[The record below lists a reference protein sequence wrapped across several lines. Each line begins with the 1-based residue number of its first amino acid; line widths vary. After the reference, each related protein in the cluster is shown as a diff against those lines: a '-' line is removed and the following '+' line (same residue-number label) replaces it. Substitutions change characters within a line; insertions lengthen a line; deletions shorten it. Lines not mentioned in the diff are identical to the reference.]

1 MTIIRVSQSH
11 YTVDLEGMTLEEIR
25 ALEAEVEADS
35 EARAKA
41 QGWKR
46 TPCPWLF
53 VVERPADEVGKPPWG
68 HAQWHLDD
76 EGKAVFDGAN
86 WDSSGQCV
94 LEYALTAGL
103 IALVTLAGVL
113 SFSAAVVAP

>member
-1 MTIIRVSQSH
+1 MTFIQVSQSH

-46 TPCPWLF
+46 TPSRWLF
-53 VVERPADEVGKPPWG
+53 VFEGEPDQMGKPPWG
-68 HAQWHLDD
+68 HSQWHLDD
-76 EGKAVFDGAN
+76 EGKAVYDGAN
-86 WDSSGQCV
+86 WDSSGQG
-94 LEYALTAGL
+94 LIEYAVLTAF
-103 IALVTLAGVL
+103 IALMTIGIVATGLGVAG
-113 SFSAAVVAP
+113 